1 MLVYLNGRFINESKA
16 TVSVNNRS
24 FRYGDGC
31 FETIKVIRGEAPL
44 LPLHFDRLFS
54 SLELLQFQLPS
65 FFTRGYVSSRLK
77 ELVLKN
83 GHAQL
88 ARVRV
93 TVFRGDGGIYDAIN
107 HQPQLLIQSWSLN
120 PENNRLN
127 ENGLVIDFFR
137 DGHKA
142 CDAFAN
148 LKSNNYLLYAMAAL
162 HAKREHSNDVVVL
175 NQYGNVADATI
186 ANVWIVEG
194 NKLITPPLTEGPVN
208 GTMRRHLLE
217 QAIEKGFQMI
227 EEPIS
232 TDRLLAADEMFLTNA
247 IYGLKWVRQVADC
260 EFKCHFSASVHHT
273 LVAPLWQ

>member
-1 MLVYLNGRFINESKA
+1 MLVYLNGRFINEAKA

-65 FFTRGYVSSRLK
+65 FFTREYVASRLQ
-77 ELVLKN
+77 ELVQKN
-83 GHAQL
+83 GHAPL

-93 TVFRGDGGIYDAIN
+93 TVFRGEGGIYDTIN
-107 HQPQLLIQSWSLN
+107 HQPHLLIQSWPLN

-137 DGHKA
+137 DGKKS

-162 HAKREHSNDVVVL
+162 HARQQHCNDALIL
-175 NQYGNVADATI
+175 NQYGHVADATI
-186 ANVWIVEG
+186 ANVWITEG
-194 NKLITPPLTEGPVN
+194 NNLVTPPLTEGPVQ
-208 GTMRRHLLE
+208 GTMRRYLLE
-217 QAIEKGFQMI
+217 QAIGRGFQVKV
-227 EEPIS
+227 EPIS
-232 TDRLLAADEMFLTNA
+232 TDRLLAADEVFLTNA
-247 IYGLKWVRQVADC
+247 IYGLKWVRQVADR
-260 EFKCHFSASVHHT
+260 EFPFQLAASVHHT

>member
-1 MLVYLNGRFINESKA
+1 MLVYLNGRFINEAKA

-54 SLELLQFQLPS
+54 SLQCLQFQLPS
-65 FFTRGYVSSRLK
+65 FFTREYVASRLH

-88 ARVRV
+88 ARVRI
-93 TVFRGDGGIYDAIN
+93 TVFRGDGGIYDPIN
-107 HQPQLLIQSWSLN
+107 HQPHLLIQSWPLN

-137 DGHKA
+137 DGRKA

-162 HAKREHSNDVVVL
+162 HAKQHHCNDALVL
-175 NQYGNVADATI
+175 NQYGHVADATI
-186 ANVWIVEG
+186 ANVWIAEG
-194 NKLITPPLTEGPVN
+194 NTLVTPPLAEGPVQ
-208 GTMRRHLLE
+208 GTMRRYLLE
-217 QAIEKGFQMI
+217 QAIVRGFQVK

-232 TDRLLAADEMFLTNA
+232 TDRLLAADEVFLTNA
-247 IYGLKWVRQVADC
+247 IYGLKWVKQVANL
-260 EFKCHFSASVHHT
+260 EFPCQMAASVHHT